1 MQRHLLCVLF
11 GLAGLSVAHAGT
23 AWDEAVDGDFSNLG
37 TSPSA
42 VTLAPGAN
50 VVRGSTGRISG
61 VVDRDYFSFTLPAG
75 WQLDTLMVLPGT
87 TFASESDAGFI
98 AVQAGAQVT
107 VNPTGGSPEGLLGWL
122 HYSQNDIDTDILGL
136 MGIGFGATGFAS
148 PLPAGTYS
156 FWIQNTSSGVSAYHL
171 DFGVSVVPEPP
182 VLVLMA
188 AGVAGLLLRR
198 WPSSTAADQRLPG

>member
-1 MQRHLLCVLF
+1 MRRPLLCIAFGLS
-11 GLAGLSVAHAGT
+11 GLAGLSGAQAGT

-37 TSPSA
+37 TSPSG

-50 VVRGSTGRISG
+50 SVRGQTGRISG
-61 VVDRDYFSFTLPAG
+61 VVDRDYFTFTLPAG
-75 WQLDTLMVLPGT
+75 WQLDTVMVLPGT

-98 AVQAGAQVT
+98 AVQAGPQVT

-136 MGIGFGATGFAS
+136 MGIGFGASGFSS

-156 FWIQNTSSGVSAYHL
+156 FWIQNTSNGVSAYHL

-182 VLVLMA
+182 VLALMA
-188 AGVAGLLLRR
+188 AGVAGLAARRGLRLR
-198 WPSSTAADQRLPG
+198 

>member
-1 MQRHLLCVLF
+1 MRRPLLCIVFGLS
-11 GLAGLSVAHAGT
+11 GLAGLSGAQAGT

-37 TSPSA
+37 TSPSG

-50 VVRGSTGRISG
+50 IVRGSTGRNSG
-61 VVDRDYFSFTLPAG
+61 VVDRDYFTFTLPAG
-75 WQLDTLMVLPGT
+75 WQLDTVMVLPGT

-98 AVQAGAQVT
+98 AVQAGPQVT

-136 MGIGFGATGFAS
+136 MGIGFGASGFSS
-148 PLPAGTYS
+148 PLPAGPYS

-182 VLVLMA
+182 VLALMA
-188 AGVAGLLLRR
+188 AGVAGLGLRRSLLR
-198 WPSSTAADQRLPG
+198 G